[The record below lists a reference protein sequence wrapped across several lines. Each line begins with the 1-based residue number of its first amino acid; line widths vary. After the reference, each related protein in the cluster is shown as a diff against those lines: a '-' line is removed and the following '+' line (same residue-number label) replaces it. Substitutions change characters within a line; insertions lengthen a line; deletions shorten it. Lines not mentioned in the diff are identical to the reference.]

1 MAAAPAIPSV
11 NMPAQN
17 KVVELPL
24 CTDKTVFE
32 FVFSSPFVRGSDL
45 WKQTPK
51 QLQSHA
57 MDAPV
62 PDSKPIFVD
71 GQTRASL
78 SYGRLRTDAIKV
90 ASSLIHG
97 PLGLRPAPSTAS
109 DPTVNRGAIVGPIV
123 LLQLPNCLQFPV
135 LAFGVLASGL
145 TITACNP
152 VLTPGEIAHILAL
165 SQPSVIVTTPTGL
178 PNFQKAFEQLE
189 PSVQQKLAYP
199 TKGNV
204 FIVDPDQDDY
214 GSSMSSLNQ
223 QQTSIIGGWKV
234 SNWKTLLPSNP
245 APFTPPRYTPAE
257 SALRAA
263 VIFWS
268 SGTSGKSK
276 GVILS
281 HRACSSAL
289 VAVWHYS
296 TLGQDER
303 LVGLPPF
310 YHIFGWANVLM
321 VSPAFGATT
330 TTIAKFDPPAYLRV
344 AQETRATHLHIA
356 PPVAVLFAKS
366 PLVTGFDLSS
376 VKACTSGGA
385 PLGTSVIAEVY
396 KRLGIMVRMG
406 YGLSETSGVT
416 GQVAENWKELEKLLG
431 STGTVFGGTEVKVR
445 SIEDGKTLQ
454 VGQDGEICIR
464 SPYCAIS
471 YLNNPQ
477 ATAEAFDDEG
487 CFQVAP
493 ADLEDA
499 LCASPLV
506 QDAGVTGVYNEEHAT
521 EYPRAWVVPFDK
533 SLLQGGVNS
542 EAFCHELRKH
552 IEAKYAPYKWIRGGF
567 VLCEAIP
574 KIPSG
579 KIKRRELKDTKGI
592 LIKVYEDKIRA
603 KL

>member
-1 MAAAPAIPSV
+1 MAAVIPSV
-11 NMPAQN
+11 KMPAQN
-17 KVVELPL
+17 KKVELPL

-32 FVFSSPFVRGSDL
+32 FVFSSPFVRGSPL

-51 QLQSHA
+51 HLQHHA
-57 MDAPV
+57 MDEPV
-62 PDSKPIFVD
+62 TDNKPIFVD
-71 GQTRASL
+71 GQTPPITS
-78 SYGRLRTDAIKV
+78 
-90 ASSLIHG
+90 
-97 PLGLRPAPSTAS
+97 S
-109 DPTVNRGAIVGPIV
+109 DPSVNRGAIVSPIV

-135 LAFGVLASGL
+135 LAFGTLASGL
-145 TITACNP
+145 TFTACNP

-178 PNFQKAFEQLE
+178 PNFQKAFEQL
-189 PSVQQKLAYP
+189 PVDIQQKLAYP
-199 TKGNV
+199 TRGNV
-204 FIVDPDQDDY
+204 FIVDPDHDDY
-214 GSSMSSLNQ
+214 GAGIGSLAQ
-223 QQTSIIGGWKV
+223 EQTSIIGGWKV
-234 SNWKTLLPSNP
+234 SNWKVLLPANP
-245 APFTPPRYTPAE
+245 APFTPPRFTPAE

-281 HRACSSAL
+281 HQACSSAL
-289 VAVWHYS
+289 IAVWHYS
-296 TLGQDER
+296 TLGQNER

-321 VSPAFGATT
+321 VAPAFGATT
-330 TTIAKFDPPAYLRV
+330 TTVAKFDPPAYLRI

-396 KRLGIMVRMG
+396 KRLGILVRMG

-416 GQVAENWKELEKLLG
+416 GQCADTWQELEKLLG
-431 STGTVFGGTEVKVR
+431 STGTVFGGTEIKVR

-487 CFQVAP
+487 WFLTGDVGHYDANYNLWIVDRLKEIMKIKGFQVAP

-499 LCASPLV
+499 LCSSPLV

-533 SLLQGGVNS
+533 TLLKGGAAA
-542 EAFCHELRKH
+542 EAFCHDLRKH

-579 KIKRRELKDTKGI
+579 KIKRRELKDTRGV
-592 LIKVYEDKIRA
+592 LVQVYEDKIRP